1 MGEES
6 KRLIG
11 DGVGYLNIKLKIKNE
26 GSVKEINYKN
36 KNMKKRKI

>member
-1 MGEES
+1 
-6 KRLIG
+6 LIG

-26 GSVKEINYKN
+26 ASVKEINHKN